1 MQASRSREGPVRILL
16 ADFDPR
22 VRQGLRALIA
32 LQPGFT
38 VVGELTS
45 KYELLRL
52 DLTQAIHVVV
62 LDVQMPELADGLE
75 LIRYLVGSR
84 RQLVLAMSVR
94 GGHRDAALFAGA
106 HVFLEKGVDTD
117 ALISALRTLASLAT
131 QHGTHDTVDLADPGS
146 PSSSP
151 RC

>member
-1 MQASRSREGPVRILL
+1 
-16 ADFDPR
+16 
-22 VRQGLRALIA
+22 
-32 LQPGFT
+32 
-38 VVGELTS
+38 
-45 KYELLRL
+45 
-52 DLTQAIHVVV
+52 
-62 LDVQMPELADGLE
+62 
-75 LIRYLVGSR
+75 
-84 RQLVLAMSVR
+84 MSVR